1 MTPPSP
7 EVDARWLAPVALA
20 FYDAAASGAEMAPAL
35 DLALAA
41 LSADTAFVYVAR
53 LEDGQRFDFHI
64 RGVVDPAMIG
74 PYAARWARLNQRARA
89 WPELP
94 DGGVVDFDAV
104 VPPAQFRRTALWRQF
119 LRHHIPMLH
128 VIGLAVSVAP
138 GLQARFGFGRTPESG
153 PFPADAKRRLG
164 ALAPHLRRAAAA
176 RLQALTRAAATEL
189 AGEVLATVSLPVARH
204 GADGRFL
211 GANAALQALA
221 ARRDGFTLGAGG
233 VEPLRPEDRAALAEA
248 IRAALDGDE
257 APARFLPIRRREAAV
272 PYLAKV
278 IATPERQVLVVVK
291 DPAAP
296 VAARTEDLA
305 ALFGL
310 TEAQAMLA
318 RDIGAGLSLA
328 AHAEAAMIPRETARS
343 RLKAVLARTGCRRQ
357 ADLAA
362 LIARLPI
369 TG

>member
-1 MTPPSP
+1 
-7 EVDARWLAPVALA
+7 
-20 FYDAAASGAEMAPAL
+20 
-35 DLALAA
+35 
-41 LSADTAFVYVAR
+41 
-53 LEDGQRFDFHI
+53 
-64 RGVVDPAMIG
+64 
-74 PYAARWARLNQRARA
+74 
-89 WPELP
+89 
-94 DGGVVDFDAV
+94 
-104 VPPAQFRRTALWRQF
+104 VPPAQFRRTALWRDF

-128 VIGLAVSVAP
+128 AIGLAVSVAP
-138 GLQARFGFGRTPESG
+138 GLQARFGFGRTPDSG

-164 ALAPHLRRAAAA
+164 VLAPHLRQAAAT
-176 RLQALTRAAATEL
+176 RLRALTRAAATKL
-189 AGEVLATVSLPVARH
+189 AGEVFTTFCIAVARH

-221 ARRDGFTLGAGG
+221 ARRDGFSLGPGG
-233 VEPLRPEDRAALAEA
+233 IEPLRPQDRAALAEA
-248 IRAALDGDE
+248 IRAALDGE
-257 APARFLPIRRREAAV
+257 ALARFLPIGRREAAI
-272 PYLAKV
+272 PYFAEV

-296 VAARTEDLA
+296 VAAQAKDLA

-328 AHAEAAMIPRETARS
+328 AHAEAAMIPLETARS
-343 RLKAVLARTGCRRQ
+343 RLKALLARTGCRRQ